1 MDRWT
6 AGKALRSGEV
16 ESAAGC
22 MRSGGQRAVG
32 CGGAGLGGGFFL
44 SYHWNIRKRADLG
57 SLGGQTLMAILLFK
71 CRPCTGRWVLV
82 RGSNRTRAPHWRICP
97 LLLGRHCPFSSMQR
111 EKFHA
116 LDEVAS
122 DQDEE
127 STEPRV
133 VQLRTL
139 VSGL

>member
-1 MDRWT
+1 MHAQR
-6 AGKALRSGEV
+6 R
-16 ESAAGC
+16 AAG
-22 MRSGGQRAVG
+22 SGLWGSGV
-32 CGGAGLGGGFFL
+32 GGGFFL